1 VGAAEQSKQS
11 PFMVRVKELQIDR
24 LRVIFNKL
32 SVTAESQQAAVK
44 SLLEKIIIA
53 NKESPEFLRYVLY
66 KVAYNLSS
74 DCQEEFFN
82 EMDEGHPLKLARV
95 ACGLSGSIK
104 ELGELIR
111 AQFCQQ
117 CPLCIPKAAEAG
129 LAGEAFLADM
139 GFRQK
144 VRPHVPA
151 LVEGS
156 CHTTQLRTAEAC
168 GGL

>member
-1 VGAAEQSKQS
+1 VDSEKEAVGAAEQNKQS

-32 SVTAESQQAAVK
+32 SVTVESQQAAVK

-82 EMDEGHPLKLARV
+82 EMDEVSQGAINSSYFTSLVHD
-95 ACGLSGSIK
+95 
-104 ELGELIR
+104 
-111 AQFCQQ
+111 
-117 CPLCIPKAAEAG
+117 IPCA
-129 LAGEAFLADM
+129 
-139 GFRQK
+139 
-144 VRPHVPA
+144 
-151 LVEGS
+151 
-156 CHTTQLRTAEAC
+156 
-168 GGL
+168 